1 MLYLHWVKLLS
12 LTLPNQIVNSLKNQ
26 NKGVSDP
33 LIEKKEQKKNKQNGK
48 TPKNK
53 GKKDTNMLDNQWKLV

>member
-1 MLYLHWVKLLS
+1 
-12 LTLPNQIVNSLKNQ
+12 VNSPKNQ

>member
-12 LTLPNQIVNSLKNQ
+12 LPLPNQIVNSPKNQ

-33 LIEKKEQKKNKQNGK
+33 LIEKKEQKKNKKSEK